1 MQKKT
6 SPEKQHM
13 EKLGSVSHNA
23 EFIFKKL
30 YFSEYFLNFL
40 STVKLLKLYL
50 KEFAAQIRLFLFWC
64 NLVKMF
70 FEWLCHWNLFASK
83 SNFLC

>member
-40 STVKLLKLYL
+40 STVKLLKT
-50 KEFAAQIRLFLFWC
+50 LFKRIC
-64 NLVKMF
+64 CPNQTI
-70 FEWLCHWNLFASK
+70 S
-83 SNFLC
+83 FLM